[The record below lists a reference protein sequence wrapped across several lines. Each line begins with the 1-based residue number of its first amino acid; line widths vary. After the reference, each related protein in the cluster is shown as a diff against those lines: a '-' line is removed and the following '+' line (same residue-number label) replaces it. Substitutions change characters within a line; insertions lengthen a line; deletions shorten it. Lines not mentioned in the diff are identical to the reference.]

1 MILSDKEKEGDLDG
15 TYAIEIPRNP
25 LNLCYNFSNF
35 TSVVFCFS
43 EAFITLGA

>member
-15 TYAIEIPRNP
+15 RYATETPRNP
-25 LNLCYNFSNF
+25 FNIFYIFSNF